1 MDNPVSLIDAHQQRV
16 DKMNGELAFPPN
28 GMSIDL
34 LRAIYR
40 SASIP
45 LPVRMRAAIACLPHE
60 VPRLMVTA
68 QVNEQSFA
76 ELLDRRL
83 KRMAQINNQKTMNGN
98 PHEIEVKPPMPR
110 LADRRYRRM

>member
-1 MDNPVSLIDAHQQRV
+1 MMSGFP
-16 DKMNGELAFPPN
+16 ELVYEDRKEDQLNLGPN
-28 GMSIDL
+28 SMSIDL
-34 LRAIYR
+34 LRAVYR
-40 SASIP
+40 SPTIP
-45 LPVRMRAAIACLPHE
+45 LPVRMRAAIAALPHE